1 MTTSFF
7 ALLADRVVQF
17 HRLILLFA
25 SVLTIVSILLITQLH
40 MDSSLDS
47 LMPSRD
53 NQARKLLTDLMDAGP
68 QDVLVV
74 VVSVSEPGELES
86 AKELVDVFV
95 EKMAS
100 FPGID
105 HVEARVSTEQK
116 KFFSEIML
124 PHAGLYLSE
133 KERLD
138 LLERLSDSTISRQIK
153 ENKRLLLMPM
163 QSGVRDL
170 ILKDPLGLRYL
181 WLSRWFAQQSFAGL
195 ELDDGYLVDKS
206 RSHLLVFI
214 RPKESARNITYTKR
228 LMAAASAAGETAIS
242 NWRKSH
248 PAVSGRP
255 KITFAGGYAIAQEDE
270 ALTRRDLQSS
280 LLISFLGVNILF
292 FLVFRK
298 LRFLF
303 LMLLPLAM
311 ALIWTFGL
319 MQLIF
324 GHVNVLTGAFAA
336 VLLGLGIDFAI
347 HLLNLYLAACQNH
360 DQTSALHLA
369 LTQSGRAI
377 LMGGLTTALAFFAL
391 SISSFRGFQEL
402 GIITGIGILACLTA
416 MLVVLPAL
424 LVWHQGRAAS
434 SVLAKPI
441 PTFGLNYL
449 IRPSLEH
456 PRWVV
461 WPCLFLLAAFGIAAL
476 DISFE
481 DDLRSLRP
489 QEAGRMAVE
498 KEVES
503 ILGGASGYVL
513 LVTEGKDEDTL
524 LNKAW
529 RLDKALAKLEQADR
543 LSHYRSILAYW
554 PAPESQRLALDFYQ
568 RYATELNP
576 DRIEATFKKALQEN
590 GFQFLPEYTSYLN
603 WLRTLVNPHGRVDR
617 QTFKK
622 ANLEQLLDPFLV
634 ERGPNR
640 KLFTF
645 VFPREGLWDKN
656 DLAEFSMDLSETALE
671 SGLSGN
677 DWRLAGWPILT
688 DHLKGLVWRDLAGS
702 LVLAGLAIAVA
713 LLLALRHPFYASL
726 AAIPLVGGI
735 VALLGIMALLT
746 IKFNYVNFIVLPLI
760 VGIGIDD
767 GIHIVHHWRQDS
779 KEKLSVV
786 LNRIG
791 RAIVLTSLTTTIG
804 FGSLVSSHYPGLRSI
819 GWVTA
824 LGILT
829 CLLAALFLL
838 PAVLAWIDAKR
849 TASPKVIGH
858 G

>member
-1 MTTSFF
+1 MTNSFF
-7 ALLADRVVQF
+7 AFLADRIVQF

-86 AKELVDVFV
+86 AKEIVDVFV

-116 KFFSEIML
+116 KFFSEILL

-138 LLERLSDSTISRQIK
+138 LLERLSDSAISRQIK

-195 ELDDGYLVDKS
+195 ELDDGYLVDTS

-248 PAVSGRP
+248 PSASGRP

-298 LRFLF
+298 LRILF

-347 HLLNLYLAACQNH
+347 HLLNLYLGGCQNH
-360 DQTSALHLA
+360 DQARALHLA

-391 SISSFRGFQEL
+391 SISSFRGLQEL
-402 GIITGIGILACLTA
+402 GIITGIGILACLAA

-434 SVLAKPI
+434 LGVAKPI
-441 PTFGLNYL
+441 PTFGLDYL
-449 IRPSLEH
+449 LRPALKH

-461 WPCLFLLAAFGIAAL
+461 WPCLALLAALGIAAL

-498 KEVES
+498 EEVES

-513 LVTEGKDEDTL
+513 LVNEGKDEETL
-524 LNKAW
+524 LNQAW

-576 DRIEATFKKALQEN
+576 DRIGATFKKALREN

-603 WLRTLVNPHGRVDR
+603 WLRTLVNPHGLVDR

-622 ANLEQLLDPFLV
+622 ANLEQLLDPFLI

-645 VFPREGLWDKN
+645 VFPRQGLWDKN
-656 DLAEFSMDLSETALE
+656 DLAGLSKDLGETALE
-671 SGLSGN
+671 SGLSGKE
-677 DWRLAGWPILT
+677 WRLAGWPILT
-688 DHLKGLVWRDLAGS
+688 DHLKNLVWRDLADS

-713 LLLALRHPFYASL
+713 LLLALRHPFYAAL
-726 AAIPLVGGI
+726 AAIPLVSGI

-767 GIHIVHHWRQDS
+767 GIHIVHHWRHDS
-779 KEKLSVV
+779 KEKLPAI

-849 TASPKVIGH
+849 TASRKVKGH